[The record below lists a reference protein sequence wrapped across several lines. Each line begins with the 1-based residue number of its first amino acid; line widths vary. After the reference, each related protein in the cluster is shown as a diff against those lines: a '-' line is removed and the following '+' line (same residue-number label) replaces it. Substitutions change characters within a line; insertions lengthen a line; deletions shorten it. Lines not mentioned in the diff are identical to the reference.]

1 MCVDKSVG
9 TQFCYKK
16 IVGVACVEGSLGP
29 YLEAKIKI
37 KMHDGL
43 ESLGK

>member
-9 TQFCYKK
+9 TQFCYEK
-16 IVGVACVEGSLGP
+16 IVGVACIESSLGAN
-29 YLEAKIKI
+29 LEAKIKI